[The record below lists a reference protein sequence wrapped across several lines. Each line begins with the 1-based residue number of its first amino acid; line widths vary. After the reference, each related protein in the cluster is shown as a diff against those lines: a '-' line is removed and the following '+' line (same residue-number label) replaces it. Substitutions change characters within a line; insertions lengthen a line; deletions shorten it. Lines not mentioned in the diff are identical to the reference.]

1 MLDVRVDGAE
11 DLRRMARKL
20 RQAHRVDLG
29 RNLSKGLK
37 RAAEPMKRAVQDGAL
52 GIETHGFRKPGAK
65 HPFDK
70 ALPPKGT
77 RQKIADAV
85 TVDVRVSEENPRMS
99 IRVAKAKLPAELKN
113 MPPKFD
119 SDKPWRKPTLGN
131 RNAWTAQ
138 VGKPWFEKS
147 GKGHFDIV
155 VKESQKAIDETR
167 DMLERP

>member
-1 MLDVRVDGAE
+1 MLDVRVEGAE

-65 HPFDK
+65 HPYDR
-70 ALPPKGT
+70 ASVPKGT

-99 IRVAKAKLPAELKN
+99 IRVVKAKLPAELKN
-113 MPPKFD
+113 MPGHYD
-119 SDKPWRKPTLGN
+119 SGKKWRHPVDGN
-131 RNAWTAQ
+131 RNAWVGQ
-138 VGKPWFEKS
+138 IGKPWFEKS
-147 GKGHFDIV
+147 AKDHFDVV
-155 VKESQKAIDETR
+155 VKESQKAIGETR
-167 DMLERP
+167 DMLEKL